1 MQFSTFSQLGSDLMT
16 SQKPDSMA
24 GEAVQATSP
33 VGISSLDPL
42 PRLVDLD
49 VLVAMARDV
58 ENVFQGIADSDG

>member
-1 MQFSTFSQLGSDLMT
+1 
-16 SQKPDSMA
+16 MA
-24 GEAVQATSP
+24 VKEAVEATSP

-58 ENVFQGIADSDG
+58 ENVFQRIADSDG